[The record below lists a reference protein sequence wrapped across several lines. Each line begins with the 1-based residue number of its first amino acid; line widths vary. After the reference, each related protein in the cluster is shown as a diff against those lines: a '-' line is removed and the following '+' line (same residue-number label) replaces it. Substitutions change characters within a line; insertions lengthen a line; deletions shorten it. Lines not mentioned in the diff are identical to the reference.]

1 MGRAEQAGG
10 VSVRVASSA
19 DPGAAEEV
27 EVELPFGATLLD
39 ALQASGVRERCPTL
53 AWCEGAVGIWG
64 RLRPL
69 DTVLQAGDRVEL
81 YRPLEIDPKE
91 ARRRRQQ
98 RQREAGRPSGNRP
111 R

>member
-1 MGRAEQAGG
+1 MGRAEQERELR
-10 VSVRVASSA
+10 VRVAWSA
-19 DPGAAEEV
+19 EPGTAEEV
-27 EVELPFGATLLD
+27 AVELPAGATLLD
-39 ALQASGVRERCPTL
+39 ALRASGVRERCPTL

-69 DTVLQAGDRVEL
+69 DTVLQPGDRVEL
-81 YRPLEIDPKE
+81 YRPLAIDPKE

-111 R
+111 